1 MKLENILKSCICAFG
16 ENTFDHFSLEEGE
29 FVRTLDYY
37 ISDDANT
44 KEMLSEYAYT
54 LEYDID
60 NIINILQNSKDKDKD
75 WNYID
80 IINCCRSAYV
90 KTITIDKTLDSEAFI
105 DNVVAEFKKISKI
118 VYNLVC
124 KF

>member
-16 ENTFDHFSLEEGE
+16 ENTFDHFSLEEE
-29 FVRTLDYY
+29 DFVRTLDYY
-37 ISDDANT
+37 ISDDDNT
-44 KEMLSEYAYT
+44 KEILSEYAYT

-60 NIINILQNSKDKDKD
+60 NIVNILENFKCQNKD
-75 WNYID
+75 WKYID

-105 DNVVAEFKKISKI
+105 DNVVAEFKKISK
-118 VYNLVC
+118 
-124 KF
+124 

>member
-105 DNVVAEFKKISKI
+105 DNVVAEFKKISK
-118 VYNLVC
+118 
-124 KF
+124 

>member
-16 ENTFDHFSLEEGE
+16 ENTFDHFLLEEGE

-105 DNVVAEFKKISKI
+105 DNVVAEFKKTNGIYCGS
-118 VYNLVC
+118 
-124 KF
+124 